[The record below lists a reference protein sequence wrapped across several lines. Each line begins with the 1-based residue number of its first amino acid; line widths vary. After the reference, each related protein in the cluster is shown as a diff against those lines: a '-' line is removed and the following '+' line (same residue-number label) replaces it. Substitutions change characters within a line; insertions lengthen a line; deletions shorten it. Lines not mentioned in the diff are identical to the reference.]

1 MKNQR
6 GFVLVLLALTL
17 TLILAACSSS
27 SASKK
32 GINEISHKDLLKKL
46 DNNETFW
53 LITLD
58 ADPKLV
64 EESGVLES
72 FETNLKKSGIE
83 SALYLNVYDL
93 SEDEKDSLSD
103 KYSHLS
109 MTNQNSSWK
118 WKFDKGGLVYVSNGS
133 VFQSGASDGTLYD
146 FQFEENDI
154 EKLNKEIETNVANTL
169 NGLEE
174 WNIDFEL

>member
-1 MKNQR
+1 MKKKR
-6 GFVLVLLALTL
+6 GIGLILLALTL
-17 TLILAACSSS
+17 FLAACGSGSV
-27 SASKK
+27 SKK
-32 GINEISHKDLLKKL
+32 GINEISHKDLLKQL

-64 EESGVLES
+64 EESGALGK
-72 FETNLKKSGIE
+72 FETNLQKSGIE
-83 SALYLNVYDL
+83 NAVYVNTHGL
-93 SEDEKDSLSD
+93 SEDEKNNLSD
-103 KYSHLS
+103 KYTHLS
-109 MTNQNSSWK
+109 MTNQNSSWN

-146 FQFEENDI
+146 FQFEENDM
-154 EKLNKEIETNVANTL
+154 EKLKKEIETNVANTL